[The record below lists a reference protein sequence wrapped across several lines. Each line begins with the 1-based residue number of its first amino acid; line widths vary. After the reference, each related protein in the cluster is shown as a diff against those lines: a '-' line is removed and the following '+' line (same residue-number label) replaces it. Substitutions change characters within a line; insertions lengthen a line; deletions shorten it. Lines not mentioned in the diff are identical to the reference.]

1 MKEFN
6 DDMFIVINKK
16 RFAEMGE
23 EGKNAYINFSDS
35 LSIFVGEYEQI
46 TGKTLNQKY
55 LVCNQ
60 DEPYS
65 EQVKAIILG
74 EPAPN
79 LPALLE
85 RCKETLQEVSAQ
97 KGMVRTIE
105 QYKDFTG
112 GEPSLGTCKTLGQ
125 LKTIADKA
133 STLLADLA
141 KAGVK

>member
-16 RFAEMGE
+16 RFAEIGE

-35 LSIFVGEYEQI
+35 LSIFVEEYEQI

-60 DEPYS
+60 DEPYAD
-65 EQVKAIILG
+65 QVKAIILG
-74 EPAPN
+74 TAPD

-85 RCKETLQEVSAQ
+85 RCKVALQLASEHLTEMEKCPIYHPIGKCPVLDSINETL
-97 KGMVRTIE
+97 
-105 QYKDFTG
+105 
-112 GEPSLGTCKTLGQ
+112 
-125 LKTIADKA
+125 ADI
-133 STLLADLA
+133 A